1 MRHHPFDYHGSRAGF
16 TMPELLIFLA
26 IAAVPLG
33 VTWSALLSGTRQSI
47 AAGARIQ
54 NVHVAQIAFETIR
67 DDLAQILSVSSSPA
81 STGSTASPP
90 DGDPG
95 EFKFL
100 RLRSYAFKAEELYAV
115 SDAPPAWMQ
124 AEEVTYRFNRETH
137 QLERNGRPIASALF
151 DDARL
156 TLVSGAVAV
165 HLVLAPEEMLLRHLA
180 SGAADSSI
188 PDNVKTVLDFHV
200 SLPQPIAQA
209 VFSSWVENPFDRPP
223 REEM

>member
-1 MRHHPFDYHGSRAGF
+1 MNRTENRRRRVRAAF

-26 IAAVPLG
+26 IAAVPLA

-67 DDLAQILSVSSSPA
+67 DDLAQILSVTSSPA
-81 STGSTASPP
+81 TTASTGGGSDEA
-90 DGDPG
+90 G
-95 EFKFL
+95 EFRFL
-100 RLRSYAFKAEELYAV
+100 RFRSYTFKPEELYA
-115 SDAPPAWMQ
+115 STETPPAWMQ

-156 TLVSGAVAV
+156 SLVQGAVAV
-165 HLVLAPEEMLLRHLA
+165 HLVLAPEEMLVRHLA
-180 SGAADSSI
+180 SGSDTNTI

-200 SLPQPIAQA
+200 SLPQPVAQA
-209 VFSSWVENPFDRPP
+209 VFATWVENPFDRPP
-223 REEM
+223 TEEL

>member
-1 MRHHPFDYHGSRAGF
+1 
-16 TMPELLIFLA
+16 MPELLIFLA

-47 AAGARIQ
+47 AAGARVQ

-67 DDLAQILSVSSSPA
+67 DDLAQILSVTSSQA
-81 STGSTASPP
+81 TTGSTAS
-90 DGDPG
+90 GSGAEPG
-95 EFKFL
+95 EFSFL
-100 RLRSYAFKAEELYAV
+100 RFRSYAFRAEELYAATE
-115 SDAPPAWMQ
+115 APPAWMQ

-156 TLVSGAVAV
+156 SLVGGAVAV
-165 HLVLAPEEMLLRHLA
+165 HLVLAPEEMLVRHLA
-180 SGAADSSI
+180 SGSAGSEI
-188 PDNVKTVLDFHV
+188 PENVKTVLDFHV
-200 SLPQPIAQA
+200 SLPQPVAQA

-223 REEM
+223 TEEM